1 MSPNV
6 ARRPSGQS
14 ATSSQQRVYSMVI
27 ISSVHKGLV
36 PGHAR
41 RVRGKDRTLAG
52 GRPAG
57 SGGADFAVC
66 ERGEATVKIGG
77 TAHPCG
83 GRGAHDI
90 IGRLWKLSPFQPGRF
105 VGIGRGEKPVEPLDI
120 IGAAIGRDAPFYGGR
135 GEALAHGGAPFFSRD
150 VGVTS
155 PGF

>member
-6 ARRPSGQS
+6 AQLPSGQS
-14 ATSSQQRVYSMVI
+14 ATSSQQRVDSMVI
-27 ISSVHKGLV
+27 ISSIHKGLV

-66 ERGEATVKIGG
+66 ERSEATVKIGG

-90 IGRLWKLSPFQPGRF
+90 IGRQWKDG
-105 VGIGRGEKPVEPLDI
+105 K
-120 IGAAIGRDAPFYGGR
+120 
-135 GEALAHGGAPFFSRD
+135 SRRLN
-150 VGVTS
+150 S
-155 PGF
+155 SH